1 MTDVAITGEP
11 FRIGTC
17 LSKALS
23 VYFANFVSFTAMGLL
38 VLVPGFMV
46 LMMFFGNLL
55 ASLGPALLT
64 AEGRLLLTPLTV
76 AGFLAAFIAV
86 LALQYLLIGTVVY
99 GALQYLQGNT
109 PPATAALAQ
118 GLKRSV
124 PLIGL
129 AAVTTVLVG
138 AGLLLLV
145 VPGIIIALML
155 SVAVPVQMVEG
166 PGVFASLSRSRELTK
181 GLRWQLLGLFVAAI
195 AGCIGVTAL
204 VTLPFD
210 FLLPREGAMTLAG
223 GIIETAVQLFTTV
236 FLAVLVAVAYHEL
249 RVAKDGV
256 STAQLAAAFD

>member
-1 MTDVAITGEP
+1 MTDVAIAGEP

-55 ASLGPALLT
+55 AGLGPDLLT
-64 AEGRLLLTPLTV
+64 AEGRLHATPMTMI
-76 AGFLAAFIAV
+76 GFLAAFIAV

-99 GALQYLQGNT
+99 GTLQYLQGNT
-109 PPATAALAQ
+109 PPAAAALAQ
-118 GLKRSV
+118 GLKRIV

-129 AAVTTVLVG
+129 AALTTVLVG

-145 VPGIIIALML
+145 VPGVIIALML
-155 SVAVPVQMVEG
+155 CVAVPVLMVEG
-166 PGVFASLSRSRELTK
+166 PGILASLSRSRALTK
-181 GLRWQLLGLFVAAI
+181 GLRWQLLGLFLVAI
-195 AGCIGVTAL
+195 AGCVAVIAL
-204 VTLPFD
+204 VSLPFD
-210 FLLPREGAMTLAG
+210 FLLPQEGAIVLAG
-223 GIIETAVQLFTTV
+223 AIIETAVQLFTTV
-236 FLAVLVAVAYHEL
+236 FITVLVAVAYHEL